1 MPQGHVTTI
10 QEKYVKNLLRAASCM
25 LQANL
30 VSETACL
37 RELQGIFDSSL
48 VSMLVS
54 IGENFKPR

>member
-1 MPQGHVTTI
+1 
-10 QEKYVKNLLRAASCM
+10 M

-30 VSETACL
+30 VSKTACL